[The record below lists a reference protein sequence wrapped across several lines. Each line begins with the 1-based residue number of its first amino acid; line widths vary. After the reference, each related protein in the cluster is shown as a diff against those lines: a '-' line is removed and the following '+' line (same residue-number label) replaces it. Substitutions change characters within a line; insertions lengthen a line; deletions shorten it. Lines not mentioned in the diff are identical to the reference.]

1 MTCHSKDW
9 LAERLEE
16 KEEEILRLQE
26 IIFEKDCEIERLQIE
41 LEQSN
46 DWDVQ
51 LVDGKLKYIKG
62 GNGNEN

>member
-1 MTCHSKDW
+1 MIYHSKDW

-41 LEQSN
+41 LEE
-46 DWDVQ
+46 
-51 LVDGKLKYIKG
+51 IKD
-62 GNGNEN
+62 ED